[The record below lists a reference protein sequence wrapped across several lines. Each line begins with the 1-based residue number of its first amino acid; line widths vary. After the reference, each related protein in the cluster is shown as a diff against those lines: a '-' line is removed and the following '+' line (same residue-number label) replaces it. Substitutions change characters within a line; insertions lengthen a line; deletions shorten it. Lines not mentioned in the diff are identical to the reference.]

1 MRRVGVSERQFEEL
15 IERIKQGDLEAENEL
30 FEAFKV
36 FDRVQVMINAR
47 VQAAKEDKNDLIAE
61 VLQALVLG
69 LRNGRYEPSR
79 GPFGS
84 YLWGIARNKIRDYF
98 RRCKNQKT
106 SSLLEEPVAKLHT
119 DGGIYQEEKSALIQM
134 KVDSLEDK
142 YREVVK
148 MKYFEELPVSE
159 IALRLNLIPKQV
171 YNRLNYSIRL
181 LRNAY

>member
-1 MRRVGVSERQFEEL
+1 MRRVGVCERQFEEL
-15 IERIKQGDLEAENEL
+15 IDRIKMGDLEAENEL

-36 FDRVQVMINAR
+36 VERVQVMINAR
-47 VQAAKEDKNDLIAE
+47 VQVAREDKNDLIAE
-61 VLQALVLG
+61 VLQALILG
-69 LRNGRYEPSR
+69 LRNGRFEPSK

-98 RRCKNQKT
+98 RRCKNRKT
-106 SSLLEEPVAKLHT
+106 STLMEEPIAKSNT
-119 DGGIYQEEKSALIQM
+119 DSSIYREEKNALIQM

-142 YREVVK
+142 YRDVVK

-159 IALRLNLIPKQV
+159 IAIRLNLIPKQV

>member
-1 MRRVGVSERQFEEL
+1 MKRVGVCERQFEEL
-15 IERIKQGDLEAENEL
+15 IDRIKMGDFEAENEL
-30 FEAFKV
+30 FEEFKV
-36 FDRVQVMINAR
+36 VDRVQVMINAR
-47 VQAAKEDKNDLIAE
+47 VQTAREDKNDLIAE
-61 VLQALVLG
+61 VLQALILG
-69 LRNGRYEPSR
+69 LRNGRYDPTK

-98 RRCKNQKT
+98 RRCKSRKT
-106 SSLLEEPVAKLHT
+106 SAMAEEPVAKGHT
-119 DGGIYQEEKSALIQM
+119 DSGIYQEEKSAQLQM
-134 KVDSLEDK
+134 QVDSLEDK

-181 LRNAY
+181 LRNAC